1 MEEIKLL
8 VVEFDL
14 FDMKYNLICFDRYIP
29 VMREVF
35 VGIGSFVPWDE
46 IKMRACRESA
56 IIDGYYSTESD
67 FEKRYQ
73 RIPQSLRIYHLLME
87 MENNQDLWG
96 LVAQKRREDTIDSIL
111 EFYL

>member
-8 VVEFDL
+8 MVEFDL

-29 VMREVF
+29 VLREVF
-35 VGIGSFVPWDE
+35 VQIESILPWEE
-46 IKMRACRESA
+46 IKRQACKESA

-73 RIPQSLRIYHLLME
+73 RIPQSFRIYHMLVE
-87 MENNQDLWG
+87 MENNQALWG

-111 EFYL
+111 EFSL